1 MRYIERLNKD
11 VKAKI
16 YRKVQTTMYTMR
28 YTERLNKDVNNEIY
42 RKAKQR
48 CKQWGI

>member
-11 VKAKI
+11 VNDEI
-16 YRKVQTTMYTMR
+16 YRKAKQR
-28 YTERLNKDVNNEIY
+28 CKGWDIQKGSNKDVNNEIY

-48 CKQWGI
+48 CK

>member
-11 VKAKI
+11 V
-16 YRKVQTTMYTMR
+16 
-28 YTERLNKDVNNEIY
+28 NNVYIY

-48 CKQWGI
+48 CKQWDI